1 MLVLRRRA
9 GEAILLGPDIEIE
22 VVEISKSRV
31 KLGVRAP
38 RTLSVTRRE
47 TSAIAAENKQAT
59 ALAVA
64 GPGLEN
70 IVRLLRNT
78 PSLL

>member
-9 GEAILLGPDIEIE
+9 GEVILLGPDIEIE

-38 RTLSVTRRE
+38 RSISVTRRE
-47 TSAIAAENKQAT
+47 ASVVASENKEAT
-59 ALAVA
+59 GLAVA
-64 GPGLEN
+64 GRSLEN

-78 PSLL
+78 TVPL

>member
-9 GEAILLGPDIEIE
+9 GEVILLGPDIEIE

-38 RTLSVTRRE
+38 RSISVTRRE
-47 TSAIAAENKQAT
+47 ASVVASENKEAT
-59 ALAVA
+59 GLAVA
-64 GPGLEN
+64 GRSLEN
-70 IVRLLRNT
+70 SVRLLRNT
-78 PSLL
+78 TVPL

>member
-38 RTLSVTRRE
+38 RNISVTRRE
-47 TSAIAAENKQAT
+47 TSAIAAENREAT
-59 ALAVA
+59 ALAVP
-64 GPGLEN
+64 GSGLEN

-78 PSLL
+78 PSLV

>member
-9 GEAILLGPDIEIE
+9 GEVILLGPDIEIE

-38 RTLSVTRRE
+38 RSISVTRRE
-47 TSAIAAENKQAT
+47 ASVVAGENKEAT
-59 ALAVA
+59 GLAVA
-64 GPGLEN
+64 GGSLEN

-78 PSLL
+78 TVPV

>member
-38 RTLSVTRRE
+38 RTISVTRRE
-47 TSAIAAENKQAT
+47 TSAIAAENKQAP

-64 GPGLEN
+64 GSGLEN
-70 IVRLLRNT
+70 IVRLLRNI

>member
-9 GEAILLGPDIEIE
+9 GEAILLGSDIEIE

-38 RTLSVTRRE
+38 RTISVTRRE
-47 TSAIAAENKQAT
+47 ASTIASENKEAP
-59 ALAVA
+59 ALAV
-64 GPGLEN
+64 PGGSLEN

-78 PSLL
+78 TMLL

>member
-9 GEAILLGPDIEIE
+9 GEVILLGPDIEIE

-38 RTLSVTRRE
+38 RSISVTRRE
-47 TSAIAAENKQAT
+47 ASVVASENKEAT
-59 ALAVA
+59 GLAVA
-64 GPGLEN
+64 GGSLEN

-78 PSLL
+78 TAPL